1 MSILHI
7 NKLIL
12 VALLAIM
19 LPGLLL
25 GLLGVSYAVSTI
37 LVIVMSALIFLHSDR
52 TWKIRTSN
60 LTIMLLFFVGYVIT
74 LVYFQHTANLPVN
87 ISFFIFIFLVFCVLA
102 ASISRSQ
109 EVSHSEILM
118 LGWTAVMILLIN
130 LFSNFKFYSEP
141 SHLGA
146 YVVPFACLVPYLSSK
161 FKKTLHV
168 FLLLIL
174 LFQFS
179 ITILVAWALT
189 ITLLGSANVRGIIAV
204 ILLVSTAISLVFY
217 FDTRWAHHL
226 SDLVYLLNASKASNL
241 TVLVFIQG
249 YEYIMY
255 SLANFNIFG
264 TGLDT
269 LDQIALSSPAYS
281 RLDAMGYPLNRSDG
295 GLGLARIS
303 VELGSLITVILV
315 IYIALLAYKIFKTR
329 GNCPSLA
336 LAKTMFVVVIV
347 NLFLRGG
354 GIFDPSIVYLIL
366 ISKLILK
373 NEKKSNYYNISS

>member
-1 MSILHI
+1 
-7 NKLIL
+7 
-12 VALLAIM
+12 M

-25 GLLGVSYAVSTI
+25 GLFGVSYAVSTI
-37 LVIVMSALIFLHSDR
+37 LVIVTSALIFFHSDG

-60 LTIMLLFFVGYVIT
+60 LTIILIFFVGYLIT
-74 LVYFQHTANLPVN
+74 VVYFRHTINLH
-87 ISFFIFIFLVFCVLA
+87 IHIFLIIFTLLVFCVLA
-102 ASISRSQ
+102 ASISSNQ
-109 EVSHSEILM
+109 TVSHSETLL

-146 YVVPFACLVPYLSSK
+146 YVVPFACLVPYLSSN
-161 FKKTLHV
+161 FKKTLHI
-168 FLLLIL
+168 LLLIIL

-179 ITILVAWALT
+179 ITILVAW
-189 ITLLGSANVRGIIAV
+189 TLPFYFRRCQCSRNNYSNFIGIAAV
-204 ILLVSTAISLVFY
+204 SLVFY

-226 SDLVYLLNASKASNL
+226 SDLAYLLNASKASNL

-269 LDQIALSSPAYS
+269 LEQIALSSPAYS

-315 IYIALLAYKIFKTR
+315 IYVALLAYT
-329 GNCPSLA
+329 
-336 LAKTMFVVVIV
+336 
-347 NLFLRGG
+347 
-354 GIFDPSIVYLIL
+354 
-366 ISKLILK
+366 KLLK
-373 NEKKSNYYNISS
+373 QGATVRRRRSQKPCL